1 MFLFPFVFV
10 LPRLRTPG
18 LFTCLSFPPALPG
31 LHCFLCRMGSSWVKG
46 LVSKIQVLSPS
57 AVLRAVKP
65 YLGNLPK
72 FEVKSHFLKFLSIL
86 RLHEFISNIV
96 PGSQILNVERNI
108 KKWIMFYVGRYLRML
123 RYSRIV
129 KIAKHDLKIK
139 LFLRTICLKASNFY
153 ILFQF
158 YQVGN
163 LIATET
169 LVILSPAPIL
179 AKF

>member
-1 MFLFPFVFV
+1 
-10 LPRLRTPG
+10 
-18 LFTCLSFPPALPG
+18 
-31 LHCFLCRMGSSWVKG
+31 
-46 LVSKIQVLSPS
+46 
-57 AVLRAVKP
+57 
-65 YLGNLPK
+65 
-72 FEVKSHFLKFLSIL
+72 
-86 RLHEFISNIV
+86 
-96 PGSQILNVERNI
+96 
-108 KKWIMFYVGRYLRML
+108 MFYVGRYLRML